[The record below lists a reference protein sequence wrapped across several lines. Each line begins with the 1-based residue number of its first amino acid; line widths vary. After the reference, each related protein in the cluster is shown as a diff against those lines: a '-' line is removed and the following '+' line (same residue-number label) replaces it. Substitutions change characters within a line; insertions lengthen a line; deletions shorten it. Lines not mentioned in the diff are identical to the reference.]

1 MPKRN
6 RYREFGLQADEIEK
20 QGVPVENPCEH
31 CLRRNLLCIMD
42 SKSRNCA
49 ACTRRGRKCEKRFH
63 SEGEWK
69 RLNRDRDALTAQI
82 DETENQI
89 EALFARLKSLKTR
102 RKFLDSR
109 GKKMLDHDTVVMDR
123 LNEED
128 PLGPQDLQEL
138 DRIANDHEA
147 AALAASDNPSLS
159 QLWNDASLWANVD
172 FSANDIAG
180 QVGGSPSGS
189 R

>member
-6 RYREFGLQADEIEK
+6 RYREFGLQADEIER
-20 QGVPVENPCEH
+20 QGIPVDNPCGS
-31 CLRRNLLCIMD
+31 CL
-42 SKSRNCA
+42 
-49 ACTRRGRKCEKRFH
+49 RRGRKCEKRFH
-63 SEGEWK
+63 SENEWK
-69 RLNRDRDALTAQI
+69 RLNRDRDTLTAQI

-102 RKFLDSR
+102 RKFLDNR
-109 GKKMLDHDTVVMDR
+109 GKKMLEHDTVVMDR

-128 PLGPQDLQEL
+128 PLSTQDLQEL
-138 DRIANDHEA
+138 DKIANDRDA
-147 AALAASDNPSLS
+147 LALAATADNASLT
-159 QLWNDASLWANVD
+159 QLWNDPAIWANVD
-172 FSANDIAG
+172 FSAHNIAE